1 MMWCSLPFALSDA
14 FSRRV
19 PFRKFAI
26 PRSAATRTRF
36 SWALETLT
44 SAKSL
49 VLAAVGRECQQKNE
63 TTEGPN
69 PSVELIRKT
78 HRDDK
83 QKSLALTDESEI
95 SRQQEWLKFRVGRG
109 VQGSPKPMIP
119 ESHPLQTLFQELVGR
134 HYAEEIGIRDP
145 QIVAY
150 VSHLLAEFCEAD
162 QLYKIKDATNRA
174 LNDVGE
180 MLLESD
186 PVYGPAP
193 SFDRERQVRKHIG
206 DYTLFFAG
214 MFPEAINH
222 FRLRR
227 QRVENLV
234 DWIKAGK
241 ESYYIVSKFEHFE
254 YAKVA
259 PLFASLS
266 KNFEECVYGLNM
278 VKNDLEEMQHPI
290 TRRGDE
296 LIM

>member
-1 MMWCSLPFALSDA
+1 MPGAEF
-14 FSRRV
+14 
-19 PFRKFAI
+19 KGI
-26 PRSAATRTRF
+26 
-36 SWALETLT
+36 
-44 SAKSL
+44 K
-49 VLAAVGRECQQKNE
+49 
-63 TTEGPN
+63 
-69 PSVELIRKT
+69 
-78 HRDDK
+78 
-83 QKSLALTDESEI
+83 
-95 SRQQEWLKFRVGRG
+95 
-109 VQGSPKPMIP
+109 MIP
-119 ESHPLQTLFQELVGR
+119 ESHPLQQLFQDLVGR

-162 QLYKIKDATNRA
+162 QFYKIHDQFNRPLA
-174 LNDVGE
+174 DVGE

-206 DYTLFFAG
+206 DYTLFLAG
-214 MFPEAINH
+214 MFPESINH

-227 QRVENLV
+227 QRLENFVEWV
-234 DWIKAGK
+234 KAGK

-266 KNFEECVYGLNM
+266 KNFEGCVYGLNM

-290 TRRGDE
+290 VHRSDD